1 MLWQRVYYIPN
12 LIVLS
17 IKLLLPEHRGREVLS
32 GPFRCVQA
40 GRFVVVGP
48 SW

>member
-1 MLWQRVYYIPN
+1 MQCAYYI
-12 LIVLS
+12 IYYIS
-17 IKLLLPEHRGREVLS
+17 CTEHKVIPGRQGREVLS